1 MSDVRRFG
9 KNTLALFIAQII
21 SSILSILLGIF
32 IARDLGVIS
41 LGKYSFA
48 FSFVLFFSI
57 FIDLGYNTFLIREVA
72 RDKSKV
78 NKFVSNLISFR
89 LILGVIVFIFIIMT
103 INLMG
108 YPSDTKNVVY
118 LFAFYILIESFSTI
132 YRSVFR
138 AFERMEYEALI
149 TILSNLLR
157 VSFALIFI
165 FLGYG
170 LMVIGLIFIF
180 SGIFDLLIS
189 TIVCERKFV
198 KSKLE
203 IDFSFFKGT
212 IKIALP
218 LVMTSLFTTVFIK
231 ADTIMLSILKGDAV
245 VGWYNAA
252 YNLVL
257 GLRFIPGL
265 IVTAIVPTLS
275 YYYITS
281 KTLLKAIYEKYFRY
295 LIILG
300 LPAAMGITL
309 LSDKI
314 ILLVYGSKFANSI
327 IALQILSWDVL
338 LIFLYTML
346 SGLLISIDRQN
357 KMAITAAVTAL
368 LNVLLNIILIPYYS
382 YIGAAVATV
391 CSETFLF
398 IIYFYLV
405 SKQIYLLPIHKIL
418 AKPLIALVIMS
429 LFILFFSWLNFF
441 ILVIFGALIYFGTLY
456 LIKGISK
463 EDLALIREM
472 MNIPKH

>member
-456 LIKGISK
+456 LIKGVSK

>member
-198 KSKLE
+198 KSRLE